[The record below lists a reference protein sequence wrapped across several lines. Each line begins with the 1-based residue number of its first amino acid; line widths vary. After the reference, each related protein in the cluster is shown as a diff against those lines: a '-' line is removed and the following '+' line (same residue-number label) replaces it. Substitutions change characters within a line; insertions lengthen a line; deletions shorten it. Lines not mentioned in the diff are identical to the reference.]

1 MAANQP
7 DPSRLISVQS
17 HVVTGYVGN
26 RSATFPL
33 QLLGWEVDV
42 VNTTQLSNHTGY
54 GRFGGMRLNADHLK
68 SVFDGM
74 EQNGLLRYSRMLSG
88 YIPSPSA
95 LEVVTKFVIRMREF
109 YPGLTY
115 LLDPVMGET
124 ERGFYVDKDCLPL
137 YKNLVGLAT
146 IICPNQFEAEQL
158 ADLRIDSLST
168 LYTALTRLHERGTP
182 NVIITSLN
190 LPESDLK
197 KIGATEEGAM
207 VLVGST
213 RDSKPWFISFPEF
226 KGYYVG
232 VGDLFSALLLGR
244 YDATATAVHSSN
256 DKTTVDT
263 PLSIAAEKA
272 IAGVQGV
279 LRNTAAAIE
288 VTPPMPDNI
297 RDPGQQRVEQMRRR
311 ELRLIQSRQEIEVPR
326 MDYRAQWLP
335 FS

>member
-1 MAANQP
+1 MLACT
-7 DPSRLISVQS
+7 SL
-17 HVVTGYVGN
+17 TGDTGPLSPGN

-54 GRFGGMRLNADHLK
+54 MRFGGMRLDAEHLR
-68 SVFDGM
+68 SVFEGM
-74 EQNGLLRYSRMLSG
+74 EKNGLLRYSRMLSG

-95 LEVVTKFVIRMREF
+95 LEEVTKFVVKMKEIN
-109 YPGLTY
+109 PNLLY
-115 LLDPVMGET
+115 LLDPVMGEA

-137 YKNLVGLAT
+137 YKHLVGLAS

-158 ADLRIDSLST
+158 ADRRIDSLPS
-168 LYTALTRLHERGTP
+168 LFSALDVLHSRGSP
-182 NVIITSLN
+182 HVIITSLN
-190 LPESDLK
+190 LPESDLRT
-197 KIGATEEGAM
+197 IGATEEGAM

-213 RDSKPWFISFPEF
+213 INSKPWFIAFPEF

-244 YDATATAVHSSN
+244 YKAAGAATEARSEHGTA
-256 DKTTVDT
+256 VDT

-288 VTPPMPDNI
+288 STLPMPEHFTDAS
-297 RDPGQQRVEQMRRR
+297 QQRVEQMRRR
-311 ELRLIQSRQEIEVPR
+311 ELRLIQSRREIEIPEI
-326 MDYRAQWLP
+326 DYRAQWFP
-335 FS
+335 A